1 MSMKRARWLAAG
13 AAAVTAP
20 AASAAV
26 LLPTAGA
33 QEPGT
38 LAAVRRA
45 GSPTSTAATGPG
57 HSLLVDDVPVQIG
70 EV

>member
-1 MSMKRARWLAAG
+1 MSMKKARWLAAG

-26 LLPTAGA
+26 LLPTASA

-38 LAAVRRA
+38 LAEVWRA
-45 GSPTSTAATGPG
+45 GFPTPTAATEPG
-57 HSLLVDDVPVQIG
+57 HSLLVDYVSVQIG